1 MALRK
6 TFFLFLS
13 SFVLIDAQEN
23 LAFHND
29 QFSGINSAILTPT
42 QTFLNPNPWDINLF
56 SADVFLQNDY
66 AYISNQSFLG
76 LRNQEIISRD
86 LKNGITGENTAGVL
100 DFYNDDFGS
109 YHFSSDVLGPSFSFK
124 SKIREKDFQLGLF
137 TRFRT
142 QTSALK
148 VDNYLKFGN
157 QSLSEP
163 NNYTLQPLKINLM
176 NWGEIGMN
184 IATEIFENSSQKWII
199 GANFKYEMGYDGF
212 IINSKDPFQ
221 INRTNE
227 EVAGVPTKT
236 IEATGF
242 NIETSFATNYN
253 FETEKYEFKKIG
265 QGFGLDVGISIIDE
279 EEDSDDYNLKAG
291 FSILDIGQVN
301 FQGQR
306 HLLQGNN
313 LRVVNNSNLDN
324 TKFVSPQQ
332 YLELLSTEV
341 YGDPQTSFQGNDF
354 SIGLPTSVHF
364 NLSKNV
370 RPNHYVNFDWVQR
383 VLIFENSLKRSNI
396 TNVSYTVQ
404 RPVIGYGASAS
415 LYEYQKLRFGGY
427 FRVGPLILGSSNVLP
442 LLFKQKK
449 LHSGDFFIALKIY
462 PFWDNE
468 MKRHRRANC
477 NCD

>member
-1 MALRK
+1 MGLKK

-23 LAFHND
+23 LAFSND

-42 QTFLNPNPWDINLF
+42 QPFLNPNPWDINLF

-76 LRNQEIISRD
+76 LRNEEIISRD

-109 YHFSSDVLGPSFSFK
+109 YHISSDVLGPSFSLK
-124 SKIREKDFQLGLF
+124 SKIRKKVFQLGIF

-142 QTSALK
+142 QTFALK

-184 IATEIFENSSQKWII
+184 IATEIFENSSQKWIV
-199 GANFKYEMGYDGF
+199 GANFKYEMGYDAF
-212 IINSKDPFQ
+212 MVNSKDAFQ

-236 IEATGF
+236 IDASGF

-265 QGFGLDVGISIIDE
+265 QGFGLDVGLSMIDK

-313 LRVVNNSNLDN
+313 LRVVNNPNLDN
-324 TKFVSPQQ
+324 TKFASPQQ

-341 YGDPQTSFQGNDF
+341 YGDSKASFQGNDF
-354 SIGLPTSVHF
+354 STGLPTSVHF
-364 NLSKNV
+364 NLSKNI
-370 RPNHYVNFDWVQR
+370 RPNHYVNFDWIQR
-383 VLIFENSLKRSNI
+383 APVFRNSLKRSNI

-415 LYEYQKLRFGGY
+415 LYEYQKLQFGGY
-427 FRVGPLILGSSNVLP
+427 FKIGPLILGSSNVLP